1 MRLAFLLLL
10 PLALAAQAVQRRPEV
25 EAAIARMASTIVRIE
40 VISEEGEAGRMRRD
54 HAVGSGSII
63 DAQGHVLTN
72 YHVAGRG
79 ATFLCRLAD
88 REEVPAT
95 LVGADAMTDLAVIK
109 LDLSR
114 RRSAAPLPVASFADS
129 DKARPGDTVLSMGC
143 PAGLNQSVTL
153 GIIANDQMVMT
164 RFVGSMDLDGE
175 SVGELVRWIGH
186 DAVIFGGNSGG
197 PLVDAEGRIV
207 GVNEL
212 GVGSLGGAI
221 PSNTARAVARELILH
236 GKVRRSWTGI
246 DARPLLRSQAG
257 ARGVLVGGVL
267 AGSPAARAG
276 IAAGDILLA
285 LGGTAVHADCAEL
298 MPDFHRVECAL
309 PIGSEVKVELTR
321 DGKPLALGLTPVERE
336 LRVAREVA
344 LSTWGATLRDLTTL
358 SALELR
364 RPDRTGVLV
373 HSRREGGPLATAKP
387 EVNDDDLV
395 VSVAGHP
402 VANLAELRARTKE
415 AVGSSPDPVP
425 VLVGIRRGEAD
436 LLSVVRLGPEPE
448 PVPAPRVPKAWAGL
462 ATQVLTPELAK
473 ALGVTARSGVRVTQV
488 LPGSGAAEAGLRVG
502 DIVLKLDGK
511 VVASRRPEDADSFG
525 SILREYP
532 VDASV
537 DLDLLRDGK
546 PLALR
551 MTLRERPAP
560 AAELPSVRDL
570 RLGFTARSLGFDDR
584 VDRGLDAS
592 AQGAVVTKVERSS
605 WADLAGLRA
614 SDILVSVNGRPVSD
628 NVSLRQAL
636 DSLFQDHPR
645 HVVLR
650 IQRGISG
657 TFLEFEPDW
666 AALEESSAK

>member
-1 MRLAFLLLL
+1 MRQALLLLL
-10 PLALAAQAVQRRPEV
+10 PTLLLAQDGHRRPEV

-95 LVGADAMTDLAVIK
+95 LVGADAMTDLAVIQ

-114 RRSAAPLPVASFADS
+114 RRSREPLPVATFADS
-129 DKARPGDTVLSMGC
+129 SKVRPGDTVLSMGC

-153 GIIANDQMVMT
+153 GIVAHDQMVMT
-164 RFVGSMDLDGE
+164 RFVGEMDLDGE
-175 SVGELVRWIGH
+175 SVGELVRWFGH

-221 PSNTARAVARELILH
+221 PANTARAVAEELIRH
-236 GKVRRSWTGI
+236 GKVTRSWTGI

-267 AGSPAARAG
+267 AGSPAERAG
-276 IAAGDILLA
+276 VKAGDIVQSI
-285 LGGTAVHADCAEL
+285 GGVAVHADCAEL
-298 MPDFHRVECAL
+298 MPDFHRAECAL
-309 PIGSEVKVELTR
+309 AIGKEVEVGLLR
-321 DGKPLALGLTPVERE
+321 DGAPVSLRIVPVERE
-336 LRVAREVA
+336 PRVAREVA

-358 SALELR
+358 SALTLR
-364 RPDRTGVLV
+364 RPDRSGVLI
-373 HSRREGGPLATAKP
+373 HSRREGGPVATAKP
-387 EVNDDDLV
+387 QINDDDLI

-402 VANLAELRARTKE
+402 VANLAELRARTRE
-415 AVGSSPDPVP
+415 AVGASPEPVP
-425 VLVGIRRGEAD
+425 VLVGIRRGEAE
-436 LLSVVRLGPEPE
+436 LLSVVGRGAEAGPGA
-448 PVPAPRVPKAWAGL
+448 APRGAQGGGGR

-473 ALGVTARSGVRVTQV
+473 ALGVSARSGVRVTQV
-488 LPGSGAAEAGLRVG
+488 LPGSGAAEAGVKVG
-502 DIVLKLDGK
+502 DVILKLDGK
-511 VVASRRPEDADSFG
+511 VVASRRQEDDENFG
-525 SILREYP
+525 STLREYP
-532 VDASV
+532 VDATV
-537 DLDLLRDGK
+537 DLDILREGK
-546 PLALR
+546 PLALK

-560 AAELPSVRDL
+560 ASELPSVRDL

-584 VDRGLDAS
+584 VDRGLEPA
-592 AQGAVVTKVERSS
+592 AQGAVVTKVERSG
-605 WADLAGLRA
+605 WADLAGLRP

-628 NVSLRQAL
+628 NVSLREAL
-636 DSLFQDHPR
+636 DTLFRDRPR

>member
-1 MRLAFLLLL
+1 MRLALLLLL
-10 PLALAAQAVQRRPEV
+10 PAILLAQEGRRRPEV
-25 EAAIARMASTIVRIE
+25 EAAINRMAATIVRIE

-95 LVGADAMTDLAVIK
+95 LVGADAMTDLAVIR

-114 RRSAAPLPVASFADS
+114 RRSTAPLPVASFADS
-129 DKARPGDTVLSMGC
+129 SKVRPGDTVLSMGC

-153 GIIANDQMVMT
+153 GIVANDQMVMT
-164 RFVGSMDLDGE
+164 RFVGDMDLDGE

-221 PSNTARAVARELILH
+221 PANTARAVADELIRS
-236 GKVRRSWTGI
+236 GRIVRSWTGI

-257 ARGVLVGGVL
+257 AKGVLVGGVL
-267 AGSPAARAG
+267 AGSPAERAG
-276 IAAGDILLA
+276 IRPGDVLLA
-285 LGGTAVHADCAEL
+285 LDGKAVHADCAEL
-298 MPDFHRVECAL
+298 MPDFHRIECAL
-309 PIGSEVKVELTR
+309 PIGREVEVTLLR
-321 DGKPLALGLTPVERE
+321 DGQPVALRLTALERE
-336 LRVAREVA
+336 PKVAREVA
-344 LSTWGATLRDLTTL
+344 LATWGATLRDLTTL
-358 SALELR
+358 ASLTLR
-364 RPDRTGVLV
+364 RPDKAGVLV
-373 HSRREGGPLATAKP
+373 HSRREGGPAATAKP
-387 EVNDDDLV
+387 EMLDGDLI

-402 VANLAELRARTKE
+402 VANLSELRARTKE
-415 AVGSSPDPVP
+415 ALGASVEPVP
-425 VLVGIRRGEAD
+425 VLVGLRRGETD
-436 LLSVVRLGPEPE
+436 MLSVVRLGPEPE
-448 PVPAPRVPKAWAGL
+448 PAPAPRVAKAWAGL
-462 ATQVLTPELAK
+462 STQVLTPELAK
-473 ALGVTARSGVRVTQV
+473 ALGVAARSGVRVTQV
-488 LPGSGAAEAGLRVG
+488 LPGSGAAEAGVKVG
-502 DIVLKLDGK
+502 DIILKLDGK
-511 VVASRRPEDADSFG
+511 VVASRRQEDADSFG
-525 SILREYP
+525 STLREYP
-532 VDASV
+532 VDATI
-537 DLDLLRDGK
+537 DLDVLREGK

-551 MTLRERPAP
+551 LTLRERPAP
-560 AAELPSVRDL
+560 ASELPSVRDL

-584 VDRGLDAS
+584 VDRGLAEG

-614 SDILVSVNGRPVSD
+614 SDILVSVNAKPISD
-628 NVSLRQAL
+628 NLSLRAAL
-636 DSLFQDHPR
+636 DGLFRERPR

-666 AALEESSAK
+666 AALEESASK